1 LASWLAFGFPARA
14 QVVEYD
20 LRSVT
25 DYYLR
30 VARFFLV
37 QHTKTGENIPNNH
50 KIYQM
55 ARKYTRWPKNRPNCH
70 EIYQHLPLQ
79 DPPKFTQIGIF
90 GLKTNHL
97 AFLTR
102 KFRVQLFREFQ
113 NLNFASSRQ
122 PYI

>member
-50 KIYQM
+50 KISTSSI
-55 ARKYTRWPKNRPNCH
+55 ARPSKIYPNWYFWF
-70 EIYQHLPLQ
+70 ENKPS
-79 DPPKFTQIGIF
+79 GI
-90 GLKTNHL
+90 
-97 AFLTR
+97 
-102 KFRVQLFREFQ
+102 
-113 NLNFASSRQ
+113 LNKKIPSPTIS
-122 PYI
+122 